1 MAKTMV
7 AVRKVADE
15 PGLRLV
21 EVPVPVPRHDE
32 VLVRVEAASVCGT
45 DLHIWKW
52 DEWARRRVRP
62 PVTLGHEFAG
72 TVVEVGERV
81 EHVKPGDYVS
91 AESHITCGLCFYCRT
106 GQAHLCPR
114 TQILGIDRDG
124 AFAEYVVIPEKVV
137 WHNDRRRIPPH
148 IATLQEPFGNAVYAT
163 LYQDITG
170 QSVAIMGCGPIGLFS
185 VAIARAAGA
194 AYVYAVDPIDY
205 RRSLAQRMGATAVFD
220 PNDREGDSDLVARL
234 IEANEGYG
242 IDVVLEMSGAPAA
255 INNSFR
261 AVRNGGTVVLF
272 GIPAKAVEIEVAQ
285 NLIFK
290 NLTVRALNGRKIF
303 ETWYKTRWL
312 LEHKVVDL
320 EPLVSHRLRLEEI
333 DRAME
338 LLSCGQACKIVLHP
352 PGEPPPV
359 RREEGQP
366 PEDAG
371 ITGKDVHR

>member
-1 MAKTMV
+1 MAEKML
-7 AVRKVADE
+7 AVRKVGDE
-15 PGLRLV
+15 PGLRVV
-21 EVPVPVPRHDE
+21 EVDVPRPGPDE

-52 DEWARRRVRP
+52 DDWARRRLRP

-72 TVVEVGERV
+72 VVVAIGNRV

-106 GQAHLCPR
+106 GQAHLCPKTR
-114 TQILGIDRDG
+114 ILGIDQDG

-194 AYVYAVDPIDY
+194 AYVYAVDPIEY
-205 RRSLAQRMGATAVFD
+205 RRQLAVRMGATRVFD
-220 PNDREGDSDLVARL
+220 PCDGDLVQEL
-234 IEANEGYG
+234 IDANEGYG

-255 INNSFR
+255 INNAFR

-272 GIPAKAVEIEVAQ
+272 GIPSNAVEIEVAQ

-312 LEHKVVDL
+312 LEHGVINL
-320 EPLVSHRLRLEEI
+320 EPLVSHRLPLERI
-333 DRAME
+333 DEAME

-352 PGEPPPV
+352 PGQPAEAVPP
-359 RREEGQP
+359 QP
-366 PEDAG
+366 DTQNEDPG